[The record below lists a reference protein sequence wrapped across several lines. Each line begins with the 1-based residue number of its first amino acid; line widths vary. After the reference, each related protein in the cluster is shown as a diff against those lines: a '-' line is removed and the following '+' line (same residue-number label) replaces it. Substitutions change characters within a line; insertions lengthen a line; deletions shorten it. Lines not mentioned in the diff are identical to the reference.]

1 MKPIANDVS
10 SIPCLTDHRAF
21 TMTSS
26 HHAQPDSS
34 RSQDESPLDRRAT
47 SSSTVSACNRFS
59 IGSSETGESSR
70 AASKRNS
77 LRTSDSIHDVPNGDA
92 GTLDVEEP
100 VKDGRGSRR
109 SHRSRT
115 SGGFLLSN
123 AAFEPPTDSATST
136 GSAVENVL
144 RQRHSAGDQ
153 KGKTAL
159 KSPEKK
165 HRKRRSNIGTSV
177 GGSPLAANVLTA
189 GTGNGNADISS
200 RNEGDGVEIKDH
212 EHAAKSTATAP
223 ALDVDSAQIVNLALN
238 LSESRRNAQRRVIS
252 TPLPPAAGGLG
263 ESFTGGSL
271 RHHLQQQ
278 RRVSRNVSPKPD
290 RGERTMTS
298 SPRLA
303 SGQRINSPLQASFD
317 SPQDGQY
324 QYHFSASTLARAEKA
339 KNAIELMAQYR
350 RLLQYVPPLKPQAL
364 EKSYTAS
371 PAGTAPGSP
380 VISSSLGPSRTIS
393 NTSSDRALGRPYN
406 PLQYIRNRKVRSRNS
421 RAIDGEAQ
429 GFGDLEKVSL
439 WVDAV
444 SHQASSEDAQA
455 DCLMMP
461 QFSKAAD
468 DAASPFGSP
477 QTGQAKPHAAP
488 VKVKRPRIDW
498 ITNPA
503 DMIADIFWL
512 EQDDNKKFIE
522 DRHGSKIFPPS
533 KELKRPVSRSEE
545 PEVKNTSPKAKADDL
560 GLDMRMLDTKL
571 PEFKSVKPESERF
584 PDLST
589 SRARKKFR
597 DVRAAARL
605 HHGHSGSFRH
615 LRSSRSRSDDSDSDE
630 SDDSMPRRRR
640 RRSGTSDSYD
650 NGKSVLEKQMMEIL
664 AKEAEEARWAS
675 RDNASKGHQDMP
687 LKPLPRDM
695 AKANGSAGHS
705 RSQSLVKDSRAN
717 GGSSGRA
724 SLEVPGMNGRGSM
737 EDLNTTAPNS
747 PSAKASKLG
756 DRFVPSIAMDLSS
769 GRSRPTSPSRRP
781 LSRMRSK
788 IRPFYER
795 SHESDNPD
803 GDLVASI
810 EQDQESPDL
819 RRRSMSP
826 VKKIISRTTDE
837 SQKAFRKSGSIRK
850 GKEESGI
857 RGLFKNARNPVSRV
871 SDLLWR
877 KEASPGQGNSSGF
890 STDESDIEEIRN
902 PQKLTHSR
910 DSSVGTPFDDA
921 EAGSPQVE
929 RKSHINGVPPLPNF
943 TSPFERRGRPTRM
956 QSDESYVAPNSQSR
970 QLPTREERRKFGSNN
985 MLDAPRI
992 DVHNASPTSSPDTA
1006 PMDHLHRDSS
1016 VSDIDS
1022 RRNSVNGVQRADARL
1037 NSILGLP
1044 GKRRNALPITGLSSL
1059 ETTHDHHRPSL
1070 EGRQWSISDR
1080 SPSEHRGPM
1089 NRREI
1094 ARVRA
1099 LLLSS
1104 GIKAKEISRRAAELK
1119 DLKAEKDPLYED
1131 IADMVHEAIEPVPKS
1146 QQHRLA
1152 ARIISDDV
1160 QLSSQIWQDSAD
1172 TFVNDTVNVLMNRIG
1187 SLQHRLVDNLTPL
1200 TRTAA
1205 DEADE
1210 VSKDLVTSQM
1220 LKVKR
1225 IGDKIDKMTRT
1236 RRRRFRWLRRG
1247 GWVLVEWALVGIMWY
1262 VWFLVVIA
1270 RVFMGVAKG
1279 FVGSVRWLLW
1289 L

>member
-1 MKPIANDVS
+1 
-10 SIPCLTDHRAF
+10 
-21 TMTSS
+21 MTSS
-26 HHAQPDSS
+26 QHALPDSS
-34 RSQDESPLDRRAT
+34 RSHDDSPLDRRT
-47 SSSTVSACNRFS
+47 NSSTFSASNRFS

-77 LRTSDSIHDVPNGDA
+77 LRTSDSIDRLPNGDA
-92 GTLDVEEP
+92 GTLEVEKP
-100 VKDGRGSRR
+100 VKDGRGSHR

-123 AAFEPPTDSATST
+123 AAFEPPAENAAST
-136 GSAVENVL
+136 GSAIDSLL
-144 RQRHSAGDQ
+144 RQRHSVVDQ

-177 GGSPLAANVLTA
+177 GGSPLAANVLNA
-189 GTGNGNADISS
+189 GTGNSTADTNAK
-200 RNEGDGVEIKDH
+200 NGVDGIESQGH
-212 EHAAKSTATAP
+212 EPAAKTTAT

-252 TPLPPAAGGLG
+252 TPLPPATGGLG

-290 RGERTMTS
+290 RGERTMTT
-298 SPRLA
+298 SPRIA

-317 SPQDGQY
+317 SHPEGQY

-350 RLLQYVPPLKPQAL
+350 RLLQYVPPLKPQTL
-364 EKSYTAS
+364 EKATTAS
-371 PAGTAPGSP
+371 PSGTAPGSP
-380 VISSSLGPSRTIS
+380 VMSSSLGPSRTIS
-393 NTSSDRALGRPYN
+393 NTSSNRPLGRPYN

-429 GFGDLEKVSL
+429 GFGDLEKVSS

-444 SHQASSEDAQA
+444 SHQVASEDSQAA

-477 QTGQAKPHAAP
+477 QSSLGKAHAAP

-498 ITNPA
+498 VTNPA

-512 EQDDNKKFIE
+512 EQDDNKKLIE
-522 DRHGSKIFPPS
+522 DRHGRIIFPPS
-533 KELKRPVSRSEE
+533 AELKRPISRRSEE
-545 PEVKNTSPKAKADDL
+545 TEIKNASPKAKADDL
-560 GLDMRMLDTKL
+560 GIDMRMLDTKL

-589 SRARKKFR
+589 SRARQKFR
-597 DVRAAARL
+597 DVRAAAGL

-615 LRSSRSRSDDSDSDE
+615 LRSSRSRSDDSV
-630 SDDSMPRRRR
+630 SDDSEDSMSMRRSRRSRR
-640 RRSGTSDSYD
+640 RRSGTTDSFD
-650 NGKSVLEKQMMEIL
+650 NGKGILEKQMMEIL
-664 AKEAEEARWAS
+664 AKEAEETRWAS
-675 RDNASKGHQDMP
+675 RENSRQLNDATP
-687 LKPLPRDM
+687 LKPAPKDISKV
-695 AKANGSAGHS
+695 AANGSGGHS
-705 RSQSLVKDSRAN
+705 RSASLVQDNNASGQA
-717 GGSSGRA
+717 GSSGRA

-747 PSAKASKLG
+747 PSAKATKLG
-756 DRFVPSIAMDLSS
+756 DRFIPSIAMDLSS

-795 SHESDNPD
+795 SHESGHQEED
-803 GDLVASI
+803 GNVVTSI
-810 EQDQESPDL
+810 EQDLESPDP

-826 VKKIISRTTDE
+826 IKKVISRATDE
-837 SQKAFRKSGSIRK
+837 SQKSFRKPGSIRK
-850 GKEESGI
+850 GKEDSGI
-857 RGLFKNARNPVSRV
+857 RGLFKHARNPVSRV

-877 KEASPGQGNSSGF
+877 KESSPGQGNSSGF

-910 DSSVGTPFDDA
+910 DSSVGTPFEDADD
-921 EAGSPQVE
+921 GSPQVE
-929 RKSHINGVPPLPNF
+929 RTSYMNGVPPLPTF

-956 QSDESYVAPNSQSR
+956 QSEESYVAPNSRSR
-970 QLPTREERRKFGSNN
+970 PLPTREDRRKYGPDHL
-985 MLDAPRI
+985 LDNTPRI
-992 DVHNASPTSSPDTA
+992 DVQNASPTSSPDIA
-1006 PMDHLHRDSS
+1006 GVNRFQRDSS
-1016 VSDIDS
+1016 VSDIES
-1022 RRNSVNGVQRADARL
+1022 RRNSVSTGVHRADARL

-1059 ETTHDHHRPSL
+1059 ETSHDHRPSL

-1104 GIKAKEISRRAAELK
+1104 GIKAKEISRRAGELK
-1119 DLKAEKDPLYED
+1119 DLRTEKEPLYED
-1131 IADMVHEAIEPVPKS
+1131 IANMAHEDIEPVPKS

-1172 TFVNDTVNVLMNRIG
+1172 TFVNDTVNELITRIG
-1187 SLQHRLVDNLTPL
+1187 TLQHRLVDELTPM

-1247 GWVLVEWALVGIMWY
+1247 GWVIVEWALVGIMWY
-1262 VWFLVVIA
+1262 VWFMVVIA
-1270 RVFMGVAKG
+1270 RVIMGVG
-1279 FVGSVRWLLW
+1279 RGVVGSVRWLFW

>member
-1 MKPIANDVS
+1 MAS
-10 SIPCLTDHRAF
+10 SQ
-21 TMTSS
+21 
-26 HHAQPDSS
+26 HALPDSS
-34 RSQDESPLDRRAT
+34 RSHDSPLDRRT
-47 SSSTVSACNRFS
+47 NSSTFSADNRFS

-77 LRTSDSIHDVPNGDA
+77 LRTSDSRDQLPNGDA
-92 GTLDVEEP
+92 GTLEVEKP
-100 VKDGRGSRR
+100 VKDGRGSHR

-123 AAFEPPTDSATST
+123 AAFEPPAENAATT
-136 GSAVENVL
+136 GSAIDSLV
-144 RQRHSAGDQ
+144 RQRHSVVDQ

-177 GGSPLAANVLTA
+177 GGSPLAANVLNA
-189 GTGNGNADISS
+189 GTGNASADASAK
-200 RNEGDGVEIKDH
+200 NGVAGIDSQDH
-212 EHAAKSTATAP
+212 EAAAKTTTT
-223 ALDVDSAQIVNLALN
+223 ALDVDSVQIVNLALN

-252 TPLPPAAGGLG
+252 TPLPPASGGLG

-278 RRVSRNVSPKPD
+278 RRVSRNISPKPD
-290 RGERTMTS
+290 RGERTMTA

-303 SGQRINSPLQASFD
+303 SGQRVNSPLQASFETH
-317 SPQDGQY
+317 PDGQY

-350 RLLQYVPPLKPQAL
+350 RLLQYVPQLKPQAS
-364 EKSYTAS
+364 EKANTAS
-371 PAGTAPGSP
+371 PSGTAPGSP
-380 VISSSLGPSRTIS
+380 VISASLGPSRTIS
-393 NTSSDRALGRPYN
+393 NTSSNRTLGRPYN
-406 PLQYIRNRKVRSRNS
+406 PLQYIRNRKVRARNS

-429 GFGDLEKVSL
+429 GFGDLEKVSP

-444 SHQASSEDAQA
+444 SHQASSEDSQTA

-477 QTGQAKPHAAP
+477 QSTLGKSHTAP

-498 ITNPA
+498 FTNPA
-503 DMIADIFWL
+503 DMIADVFWL
-512 EQDDNKKFIE
+512 EQDDNKKLIE
-522 DRHGSKIFPPS
+522 DRHGQRIFPPS
-533 KELKRPVSRSEE
+533 AELKRPVSRRSEE
-545 PEVKNTSPKAKADDL
+545 AEVKNTSPKAKADDL
-560 GLDMRMLDTKL
+560 GIDMRMLDTKL
-571 PEFKSVKPESERF
+571 PEFKSVKSEGERF

-589 SRARKKFR
+589 SRARQKFR

-615 LRSSRSRSDDSDSDE
+615 LRSSRSRSDGSDSDD
-630 SDDSMPRRRR
+630 SDDSMPRRRVSR
-640 RRSGTSDSYD
+640 HSGTADSFD
-650 NGKSVLEKQMMEIL
+650 NGKGILEKQMREIL
-664 AKEAEEARWAS
+664 AKEAEEARWE
-675 RDNASKGHQDMP
+675 NSKQRNDVAP
-687 LKPLPRDM
+687 LKPAPKDIS
-695 AKANGSAGHS
+695 KVVANGSGGHS
-705 RSQSLVKDSRAN
+705 RSASLVKDSRTS
-717 GGSSGRA
+717 GQTGSSGRA

-747 PSAKASKLG
+747 PSAKATMLG
-756 DRFVPSIAMDLSS
+756 DRFIPSIAMDLSS

-795 SHESDNPD
+795 SHESGHQEED
-803 GDLVASI
+803 GTIAASI
-810 EQDQESPDL
+810 EQDLESPDP
-819 RRRSMSP
+819 RRRSISP
-826 VKKIISRTTDE
+826 IKKVISRATDE
-837 SQKAFRKSGSIRK
+837 SQKSFRKSGSIRK
-850 GKEESGI
+850 GKEDSGI
-857 RGLFKNARNPVSRV
+857 RGLFKNTRNPVSRV
-871 SDLLWR
+871 SDLLWK
-877 KEASPGQGNSSGF
+877 KESSPGQGHSSGF
-890 STDESDIEEIRN
+890 STDESDIEETRN
-902 PQKLTHSR
+902 PQRATHSR
-910 DSSVGTPFDDA
+910 DSSVGTPFEDA
-921 EAGSPQVE
+921 DASSPHVE
-929 RKSHINGVPPLPNF
+929 RTSYVNGVPPLPIF
-943 TSPFERRGRPTRM
+943 TSPFERRGRPTQM
-956 QSDESYVAPNSQSR
+956 KSEDSYVAPDSRSR
-970 QLPTREERRKFGSNN
+970 QLPTREDRRMYGPNHLQDN
-985 MLDAPRI
+985 TPRI
-992 DVHNASPTSSPDTA
+992 DVQNASPTSSPDT
-1006 PMDHLHRDSS
+1006 PPINNFHRDSS

-1022 RRNSVNGVQRADARL
+1022 RRNSISNGVHRADARL

-1044 GKRRNALPITGLSSL
+1044 GKRRNALPITGLASL
-1059 ETTHDHHRPSL
+1059 EASHDRRPSI
-1070 EGRQWSISDR
+1070 GSRQWSISDR

-1119 DLKAEKDPLYED
+1119 DLRTDKEPLYGD
-1131 IADMVHEAIEPVPKS
+1131 IAEMVHENIEPVPKS

-1160 QLSSQIWQDSAD
+1160 QLSSQIWQESAD
-1172 TFVNDTVNVLMNRIG
+1172 TFVNDTVNELMSRIG
-1187 SLQHRLVDNLTPL
+1187 SLQHRLVDDLTPM

-1247 GWVLVEWALVGIMWY
+1247 GWVMVEWALVGIMWY
-1262 VWFLVVIA
+1262 VWFMVVIA
-1270 RVFMGVAKG
+1270 RVIMGVG
-1279 FVGSVRWLLW
+1279 RGIVGSVRWLFW

>member
-1 MKPIANDVS
+1 
-10 SIPCLTDHRAF
+10 
-21 TMTSS
+21 MTST
-26 HHAQPDSS
+26 HDAHPDSS
-34 RSQDESPLDRRAT
+34 RSQDDSALDRRT
-47 SSSTVSACNRFS
+47 NSSTFSASNRFS

-70 AASKRNS
+70 AASKRSS
-77 LRTSDSIHDVPNGDA
+77 LRTSDSIKDLPNGDA
-92 GTLDVEEP
+92 GTPDAEKP
-100 VKDGRGSRR
+100 VKDGRGSHR
-109 SHRSRT
+109 SHRSRR

-123 AAFEPPTDSATST
+123 AAFEPPADTATST
-136 GSAVENVL
+136 GSAVESLL
-144 RQRHSAGDQ
+144 RQRHSLGDQ
-153 KGKTAL
+153 KGKTTL
-159 KSPEKK
+159 KSPERR

-177 GGSPLAANVLTA
+177 GGSPLASNVVTA
-189 GTGNGNADISS
+189 STGNGTADINAKS
-200 RNEGDGVEIKDH
+200 REDGVESMDH
-212 EHAAKSTATAP
+212 EPTAKPTAAAP

-252 TPLPPAAGGLG
+252 TSMPPATGGLG
-263 ESFTGGSL
+263 ESFTGSSL
-271 RHHLQQQ
+271 RHQLQQQ

-290 RGERTMTS
+290 RGERTTAS

-317 SPQDGQY
+317 TQPDGQY

-364 EKSYTAS
+364 DKTFTAS

-380 VISSSLGPSRTIS
+380 IISSSKGPSRTIS
-393 NTSSDRALGRPYN
+393 NTSSNRPLGRPYN

-429 GFGDLEKVSL
+429 GFGDLEKVSS

-444 SHQASSEDAQA
+444 SHQASSEDGQA

-477 QTGQAKPHAAP
+477 QSGQGKPQSVP

-498 ITNPA
+498 VTNPA
-503 DMIADIFWL
+503 DMIADVFWL
-512 EQDDNKKFIE
+512 EQDDNKKLIE
-522 DRHGSKIFPPS
+522 DRHGLNIFPAS
-533 KELKRPVSRSEE
+533 KELKRPISRSDE
-545 PEVKNTSPKAKADDL
+545 PEVKNISPKAKADDL

-571 PEFKSVKPESERF
+571 PEFKSVKPDSERF

-605 HHGHSGSFRH
+605 HHGHSGSLRH

-630 SDDSMPRRRR
+630 SDDSMPKRRK
-640 RRSGTSDSYD
+640 RRSGTTDSYD
-650 NGKSVLEKQMMEIL
+650 NGRGVLEKQMMEIL
-664 AKEAEEARWAS
+664 AKEAEEARWSS
-675 RDNASKGHQDMP
+675 RDNSSKRHDGTPM
-687 LKPLPRDM
+687 KPLPKDM
-695 AKANGSAGHS
+695 ARANGSAGHS
-705 RSQSLVKDSRAN
+705 RSASLVKDSRAN

-724 SLEVPGMNGRGSM
+724 SLEVPGINGRGSM

-747 PSAKASKLG
+747 PSMKATKLG

-769 GRSRPTSPSRRP
+769 GRSRPTSTSPSRRP

-788 IRPFYER
+788 IRPYYER
-795 SHESDNPD
+795 SQESEHQDEN
-803 GDLVASI
+803 VAVSV
-810 EQDQESPDL
+810 EQDQESPDP
-819 RRRSMSP
+819 RRRSISP
-826 VKKIISRTTDE
+826 VKKIISRNTDD

-850 GKEESGI
+850 GKEDSGI

-890 STDESDIEEIRN
+890 STDESDMEEIRN
-902 PQKLTHSR
+902 PQQITHSR
-910 DSSVGTPFDDA
+910 DSSVGTAFDDA
-921 EAGSPQVE
+921 EDASPQIE
-929 RKSHINGVPPLPNF
+929 KKSYINSVPPLPTF

-956 QSDESYVAPNSQSR
+956 QSDESYIAPNSRSQK
-970 QLPTREERRKFGSNN
+970 LPTREERRKFGSDN

-992 DVHNASPTSSPDTA
+992 DVHNASPTSSPDA
-1006 PMDHLHRDSS
+1006 VPINRFQRDSS

-1022 RRNSVNGVQRADARL
+1022 RRNSINGVKRADARL

-1059 ETTHDHHRPSL
+1059 ETSHDHRPSL
-1070 EGRQWSISDR
+1070 GGRQWSISDR
-1080 SPSEHRGPM
+1080 SPSEHRGPL

-1119 DLKAEKDPLYED
+1119 DLRAEKDPLYGD
-1131 IADMVHEAIEPVPKS
+1131 IADMAHEEIEVVPKS

-1172 TFVNDTVNVLMNRIG
+1172 TFVNDTVNVLMSRIG
-1187 SLQHRLVDNLTPL
+1187 SLQHRLVDNLTPM

-1220 LKVKR
+1220 LKVKM

-1262 VWFLVVIA
+1262 VWFVVVIA
-1270 RVFMGVAKG
+1270 RVFMGIGKG
-1279 FVGSVRWLLW
+1279 VVGSLRWLLW

>member
-1 MKPIANDVS
+1 
-10 SIPCLTDHRAF
+10 
-21 TMTSS
+21 MTSS
-26 HHAQPDSS
+26 HHAHPDSS
-34 RSQDESPLDRRAT
+34 RSQDDSPIDRRTKT
-47 SSSTVSACNRFS
+47 SSTFSVSNRFS
-59 IGSSETGESSR
+59 LGSSETGESSR

-77 LRTSDSIHDVPNGDA
+77 LRTSNSINDLPTGDA
-92 GTLDVEEP
+92 GDLEVEKP
-100 VKDGRGSRR
+100 VKDGRGRHR

-115 SGGFLLSN
+115 SRGFLLSD
-123 AAFEPPTDSATST
+123 AAFEPPTDSATNKD
-136 GSAVENVL
+136 SAIESVL
-144 RQRHSAGDQ
+144 RQRHSVGDQ

-165 HRKRRSNIGTSV
+165 HRKRRSHVGTSV
-177 GGSPLAANVLTA
+177 AGSPLAANVVTA
-189 GTGNGNADISS
+189 VTGLGTTDNNGSNAGNG
-200 RNEGDGVEIKDH
+200 VESQDH
-212 EHAAKSTATAP
+212 GASARTTTAATAP
-223 ALDVDSAQIVNLALN
+223 SLDVDSAQIVNLALN

-252 TPLPPAAGGLG
+252 TPLPPNTGGLG
-263 ESFTGGSL
+263 ESFVGGSL

-290 RGERTMTS
+290 RGERTMTA
-298 SPRLA
+298 SPRLV

-317 SPQDGQY
+317 SQHDGQY

-339 KNAIELMAQYR
+339 KNAIELMAHYR

-364 EKSYTAS
+364 EKTSAAS

-380 VISSSLGPSRTIS
+380 VMSSSLGPSRTIS
-393 NTSSDRALGRPYN
+393 NTSSNRALGRPYN

-429 GFGDLEKVSL
+429 GFGDLEKVSS

-468 DAASPFGSP
+468 NAASPFGSP
-477 QTGQAKPHAAP
+477 QSGQGKPHSAP

-498 ITNPA
+498 VTNPA
-503 DMIADIFWL
+503 DMIADVFWL
-512 EQDDNKKFIE
+512 EQDDNKKLIE
-522 DRHGSKIFPPS
+522 DRHGLKIFPSS
-533 KELKRPVSRSEE
+533 KELKRPISRSEE

-571 PEFKSVKPESERF
+571 PEFKSVKPESDRF

-605 HHGHSGSFRH
+605 HHGHSGSFGH
-615 LRSSRSRSDDSDSDE
+615 LRSSRSRSGDSDSDE

-640 RRSGTSDSYD
+640 RRSGTADSYD
-650 NGKSVLEKQMMEIL
+650 NGKGILEKQMKELL
-664 AKEAEEARWAS
+664 AKEAEEARRMS
-675 RDNASKGHQDMP
+675 RDNAGKRNDDVP

-695 AKANGSAGHS
+695 NKTNGSTGHS
-705 RSQSLVKDSRAN
+705 RSASIAKDSRAN

-724 SLEVPGMNGRGSM
+724 SLEVPGMSGRGSM

-747 PSAKASKLG
+747 PSTKASRLG
-756 DRFVPSIAMDLSS
+756 DRFIPSIAMDLSS

-781 LSRMRSK
+781 LSKIRSK
-788 IRPFYER
+788 IKPFYER
-795 SHESDNPD
+795 SQESDHAD
-803 GDLVASI
+803 EDILASV
-810 EQDQESPDL
+810 EQDQESPDP
-819 RRRSMSP
+819 RRRSISP
-826 VKKIISRTTDE
+826 VKKIISRTTDD

-902 PQKLTHSR
+902 PPKLTHSR
-910 DSSVGTPFDDA
+910 DSSVGTPFEDA
-921 EAGSPQVE
+921 EDASPQVE
-929 RKSHINGVPPLPNF
+929 KKSYINGVPPLPTF

-956 QSDESYVAPNSQSR
+956 RSDESYVAPDSRLR

-1006 PMDHLHRDSS
+1006 PMYRYHRDSS

-1022 RRNSVNGVQRADARL
+1022 RRNSVNGVQKADARL

-1059 ETTHDHHRPSL
+1059 ETSHDRPSL
-1070 EGRQWSISDR
+1070 GGRQWSISDR

-1119 DLKAEKDPLYED
+1119 DLRADKDPLYED
-1131 IADMVHEAIEPVPKS
+1131 IADMAQDDIEPVPKS

-1187 SLQHRLVDNLTPL
+1187 TLQHRLVDDLTPM

-1262 VWFLVVIA
+1262 VWFVVVIA
-1270 RVFMGVAKG
+1270 RVFMGLGRGV
-1279 FVGSVRWLLW
+1279 VGSVRWLLW

>member
-1 MKPIANDVS
+1 
-10 SIPCLTDHRAF
+10 
-21 TMTSS
+21 MTSS
-26 HHAQPDSS
+26 HHAHPDSS
-34 RSQDESPLDRRAT
+34 RSQDDSPLDRRTT
-47 SSSTVSACNRFS
+47 SSSTFSASNRFS

-77 LRTSDSIHDVPNGDA
+77 LRTSDSIHDLPNGDA
-92 GTLDVEEP
+92 GTLEVEKP
-100 VKDGRGSRR
+100 VKDGRGSHR

-123 AAFEPPTDSATST
+123 AAFEPPMDSATSS
-136 GSAVENVL
+136 GSAIESVL
-144 RQRHSAGDQ
+144 RQRHSVGDQ

-177 GGSPLAANVLTA
+177 GGSPLAANVVTA
-189 GTGNGNADISS
+189 GN
-200 RNEGDGVEIKDH
+200 GVESRDH
-212 EHAAKSTATAP
+212 EPAAKAMATSTAP

-252 TPLPPAAGGLG
+252 TPLPPATGGLG

-290 RGERTMTS
+290 RGEKTMTA

-303 SGQRINSPLQASFD
+303 SGQRVNSPLQPSFD
-317 SPQDGQY
+317 SQQDGQY

-364 EKSYTAS
+364 EKTSTAS

-380 VISSSLGPSRTIS
+380 VLSSSLGPSRTIS
-393 NTSSDRALGRPYN
+393 NTSSNRPLGRPYN

-429 GFGDLEKVSL
+429 GFGDLEKVSS

-477 QTGQAKPHAAP
+477 QSGQGKPHSAP

-498 ITNPA
+498 VTNPA
-503 DMIADIFWL
+503 DMIADVFWL
-512 EQDDNKKFIE
+512 EQDDNKKLIE
-522 DRHGSKIFPPS
+522 DRHGLKIFPPS
-533 KELKRPVSRSEE
+533 KELKRPISRSEE

-605 HHGHSGSFRH
+605 HHGHSGSFSH

-640 RRSGTSDSYD
+640 RRSGTADSYD
-650 NGKSVLEKQMMEIL
+650 NGKGILEKQMMEIL

-675 RDNASKGHQDMP
+675 RDNAGKRNDPIP
-687 LKPLPRDM
+687 LKPLPKDM

-705 RSQSLVKDSRAN
+705 RSASLVKDSRAN

-747 PSAKASKLG
+747 PSTKASKLG
-756 DRFVPSIAMDLSS
+756 DRFIPSIAMDLSS

-795 SHESDNPD
+795 SHESDQPD
-803 GDLVASI
+803 IDVVASI
-810 EQDQESPDL
+810 EQDQESPDP

-902 PQKLTHSR
+902 PQKVTHSR
-910 DSSVGTPFDDA
+910 DSSVGTPFEDA
-921 EAGSPQVE
+921 EDPSPQVE
-929 RKSHINGVPPLPNF
+929 KKSYINGVPPLPIF

-956 QSDESYVAPNSQSR
+956 QSDESYVAPNSRLR

-1006 PMDHLHRDSS
+1006 PMDRFHRDSS

-1022 RRNSVNGVQRADARL
+1022 RRNSVNDVHRADARL

-1059 ETTHDHHRPSL
+1059 ETTHDHRPSL

-1119 DLKAEKDPLYED
+1119 DLRADKDPLYED
-1131 IADMVHEAIEPVPKS
+1131 IADMAHEDVEPVPKS

-1172 TFVNDTVNVLMNRIG
+1172 TFVNDTVNVLMSRIG
-1187 SLQHRLVDNLTPL
+1187 SLQHRLVDNLTPM

-1262 VWFLVVIA
+1262 VWFMVVIA
-1270 RVFMGVAKG
+1270 RVVMGVG
-1279 FVGSVRWLLW
+1279 RGIVGSVRWLLW